1 MLTNNLG
8 YPRIGSNRE
17 LKKACEQFWAGKS
30 SLQNLVQVGKNIRQ
44 QNWELQKEKG
54 IDLIP
59 SNDFSFYDQVLDLSL
74 TVGAIPKRY
83 HEVILNKS
91 NTELDLYFAMARGY
105 QKEGL
110 DITAM
115 EMTKW
120 FDTNYHY
127 IVPEFTKDQQF
138 KLFST
143 KLLDEYQESKR
154 LGIKTKPVLIGPV
167 SYLLLGKEKEAGFD
181 RIDLIK
187 NLLPVYIDILKKL
200 EEQQVEW
207 IQFDEPFLSLDLTE
221 KDKAAFKYVYAEI
234 KKQFPRLKILLATY
248 FEALK
253 DNTELTVGLPVHAL
267 HIDLVRNPEQL
278 STVLATIPA
287 NLILS
292 IGVVDGRNIWKN
304 DFRASL
310 RLIETAKEKIGANRL
325 IISPSCSL
333 IHSPCDLDLETN
345 EATLTPEIKQ
355 WLSFAKQKVE
365 EIVTLKQLV
374 EGDAQAKLKLESN
387 DQANSNRKTSAL
399 IHNTAV
405 KQRVT
410 DISEKDEQRLNS
422 YTLRSVAQ
430 KEALKLPSF
439 PTTTIGSF
447 PQTAEV
453 RSWRAKFKK
462 GELSQEEYDT
472 LIEKETKET
481 IIFQEETG
489 IDVLVH
495 GEFERNDMVEYFGE
509 QLAGFTFTK
518 NGWVQSYG
526 SRCVKP
532 PIIYG
537 DVHRPAPMTIR
548 WSSFA
553 QSLTKK
559 WVKGMLTGPVTIL
572 QWSFVRNDQPRAE
585 TCTQIALAIR
595 DEVVD
600 LESAGIKI
608 IQIDEPAIRE
618 GLPLR
623 KADWQNY
630 LHWAVRAFRIS
641 ASGVQDETQ
650 IHTHMCYSEFNDII
664 QNIADMDADV
674 ITIECS
680 RSQMELLDAFADF
693 KYPNEIGPGVYDI
706 HSPRVP
712 AKEEMVLLLEKAR
725 SVIPSAQLWV
735 NPDCGLKTRHWDET
749 KKALTE
755 MVAAAKVLREYVEE
769 AVTL

>member
-1 MLTNNLG
+1 LH
-8 YPRIGSNRE
+8 P
-17 LKKACEQFWAGKS
+17 
-30 SLQNLVQVGKNIRQ
+30 
-44 QNWELQKEKG
+44 
-54 IDLIP
+54 
-59 SNDFSFYDQVLDLSL
+59 
-74 TVGAIPKRY
+74 
-83 HEVILNKS
+83 
-91 NTELDLYFAMARGY
+91 
-105 QKEGL
+105 
-110 DITAM
+110 
-115 EMTKW
+115 
-120 FDTNYHY
+120 
-127 IVPEFTKDQQF
+127 
-138 KLFST
+138 
-143 KLLDEYQESKR
+143 
-154 LGIKTKPVLIGPV
+154 
-167 SYLLLGKEKEAGFD
+167 
-181 RIDLIK
+181 
-187 NLLPVYIDILKKL
+187 
-200 EEQQVEW
+200 
-207 IQFDEPFLSLDLTE
+207 
-221 KDKAAFKYVYAEI
+221 YA
-234 KKQFPRLKILLATY
+234 
-248 FEALK
+248 
-253 DNTELTVGLPVHAL
+253 
-267 HIDLVRNPEQL
+267 
-278 STVLATIPA
+278 S
-287 NLILS
+287 
-292 IGVVDGRNIWKN
+292 
-304 DFRASL
+304 
-310 RLIETAKEKIGANRL
+310 
-325 IISPSCSL
+325 
-333 IHSPCDLDLETN
+333 
-345 EATLTPEIKQ
+345 
-355 WLSFAKQKVE
+355 
-365 EIVTLKQLV
+365 
-374 EGDAQAKLKLESN
+374 
-387 DQANSNRKTSAL
+387 
-399 IHNTAV
+399 
-405 KQRVT
+405 
-410 DISEKDEQRLNS
+410 
-422 YTLRSVAQ
+422 RSVAQ
-430 KEALKLPSF
+430 RAALKLPSF

-462 GELSQEEYDT
+462 GELSQEEYDA

-553 QSLTKK
+553 QSLTGK

-572 QWSFVRNDQPRAE
+572 QWSFVRNDQPRSE

-712 AKEEMVLLLEKAR
+712 AKEEMIFLLEKAR

>member
-17 LKKACEQFWAGKS
+17 LKKACEQYWSGKTS
-30 SLQNLVQVGKNIRQ
+30 IQQLVQVGKTLRH
-44 QNWELQKEKG
+44 QNWQLQQKAG

-74 TVGAIPKRY
+74 TVGAIPRRY
-83 HEVILNKS
+83 HEVILNKDNS
-91 NTELDLYFAMARGY
+91 ELDLYFAMARGY
-105 QKEGL
+105 QKDGL

-143 KLLDEYQESKR
+143 KILDEYNESKR
-154 LGIKTKPVLIGPV
+154 LGVKTKPVLIGPV
-167 SYLLLGKEKEAGFD
+167 TYLLLGKEKESGFD
-181 RIDLIK
+181 RIDLIR
-187 NLLPVYIDILKKL
+187 NLVPVYIDILKKL
-200 EEQQVEW
+200 EEQHVEW
-207 IQFDEPFLSLDLTE
+207 VQFDEPFLSLDLAE
-221 KDKAAFKYVYAEI
+221 KDRAAYKYAYTEI
-234 KKQFPRLKILLATY
+234 KKAFPGLKTLLTTY
-248 FEALK
+248 FEALQE
-253 DNTELTVGLPVHAL
+253 NTELAVSLPVTAL
-267 HIDLVRNPEQL
+267 HIDLVRAPQQL
-278 STVLATIPA
+278 DMVLEAIPTS
-287 NLILS
+287 LS
-292 IGVVDGRNIWKN
+292 LSLGIVDGRNIWKN
-304 DFRASL
+304 DYRNSL
-310 RLIETAKEKIGANRL
+310 ELLEKAFVKLGNKRLMV
-325 IISPSCSL
+325 SPSCSL
-333 IHSPCDLDLETN
+333 IHSPCDLELETDV
-345 EATLTPEIKQ
+345 ATLTPEIKQ
-355 WLSFAKQKVE
+355 WLSFAKQKIGEV
-365 EIVTLKQLV
+365 VTLKQLLNK
-374 EGDAQAKLKLESN
+374 EAIDPSELQENQTAHQ
-387 DQANSNRKTSAL
+387 NRKTSAL
-399 IHNTAV
+399 IHNGSV
-405 KQRVT
+405 KQRMAA
-410 DISEKDEQRLNS
+410 IIEKDARRLNNFQIRKK
-422 YTLRSVAQ
+422 LQ
-430 KEALKLPSF
+430 HEALKLPLF

-447 PQTAEV
+447 PQTPEV

-462 GELSQEEYDT
+462 GELTQGEYDAR
-472 LIEKETKET
+472 IEKETQET
-481 IIFQEETG
+481 IRFQELSG

-532 PIIYG
+532 PVIYG
-537 DVHRPAPMTIR
+537 DVHRPQAMTVR
-548 WSSFA
+548 WAAFA
-553 QSLTKK
+553 QSLSEK

-572 QWSFVRNDQPRAE
+572 QWSFVRDDQPRSE

-595 DEVVD
+595 DEVAD
-600 LESAGIKI
+600 LEKAGIRI

-623 KADWQNY
+623 KSNWKTY
-630 LHWAVRAFRIS
+630 LEWAVKAFRIS
-641 ASGVQDETQ
+641 ASVVGDDTQ
-650 IHTHMCYSEFNDII
+650 IHTHMCYSEFNDIM

-693 KYPNEIGPGVYDI
+693 EYPNEIGPGVYDI

-712 AKEEMVLLLEKAR
+712 SKDEMVALLEKAK
-725 SVIPSAQLWV
+725 SVIPAAQLWV

-755 MVAAAKVLREYVEE
+755 MVAAAKVLRESVEE